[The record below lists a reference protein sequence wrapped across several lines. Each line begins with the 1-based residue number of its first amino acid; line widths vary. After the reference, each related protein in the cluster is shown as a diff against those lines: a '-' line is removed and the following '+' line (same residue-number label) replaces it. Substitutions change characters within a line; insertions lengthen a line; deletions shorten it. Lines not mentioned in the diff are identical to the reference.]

1 MNPVYQDIHMQ
12 LDGLLQGET
21 SWISNLANTSDLL
34 WMYLPDIN
42 WVGFYIRKED
52 ELVLGPFQGKP
63 ACTRIPIGKGVCGT
77 AAETLESQLVMDV
90 HEFPGHIACDA
101 ESNSEVVIP
110 IVRNGKLIAVLDVD
124 SPDKARFTKGDVEGL
139 EKVVEIILRHQTTG

>member
-1 MNPVYQDIHMQ
+1 MQ

-21 SWISNLANTSDLL
+21 SWISNLANTSALL

-77 AAETLESQLVMDV
+77 AAETMESQLVMDV
-90 HEFPGHIACDA
+90 HEFPGHIACDT

-124 SPDKARFTKGDVEGL
+124 SPEKARFTKGDVEGL

>member
-21 SWISNLANTSDLL
+21 SWISNLANTSALL

-77 AAETLESQLVMDV
+77 AAETMESQLVMDV
-90 HEFPGHIACDA
+90 HEFPGHIACDT

-124 SPDKARFTKGDVEGL
+124 SPEKARFTKGDVEGL

>member
-12 LDGLLQGET
+12 LDGLLEGET
-21 SWISNLANTSDLL
+21 SWISNLANTSALL

-42 WVGFYIRKED
+42 WVGFYIRKDD

-77 AAETLESQLVMDV
+77 AAETMESQLVMDV
-90 HEFPGHIACDA
+90 HAFPGHIACDA

-124 SPDKARFTKGDVEGL
+124 SPEKARFTKGDVEGL

>member
-1 MNPVYQDIHMQ
+1 MQ
-12 LDGLLQGET
+12 LDGLLEGET
-21 SWISNLANTSDLL
+21 SWISNLANTSALL

-42 WVGFYIRKED
+42 WVGFYIRKDD

-77 AAETLESQLVMDV
+77 AAATLESQLVMDV

-124 SPDKARFTKGDVEGL
+124 SPDKARFTKGDVAGL
-139 EKVVEIILRHQTTG
+139 EKVVDIILRHQTAE